1 MRSPESAAFTASHHL
16 GLGVSFAP
24 VQTTAGAHYGAQGGD
39 EVDGRDPS
47 PSHWAAA
54 EAQGM
59 AACAAS
65 VRHLLGVQSSKPQQ
79 TSQVDH
85 LLLIHL
91 QRCDSGAT
99 SRCQADKQG
108 KVVAPHKMFGPV
120 LLPRVE

>member
-1 MRSPESAAFTASHHL
+1 MWVPTSFVLMRSPESAAFTASHHL

-59 AACAAS
+59 AAAAAS
-65 VRHLLGVQSSKPQQ
+65 VRRL
-79 TSQVDH
+79 
-85 LLLIHL
+85 
-91 QRCDSGAT
+91 
-99 SRCQADKQG
+99 
-108 KVVAPHKMFGPV
+108 
-120 LLPRVE
+120 